1 MTTEK
6 ILSAITKA
14 IEQSPVPVGGV
25 LCSSYCFTQGV
36 VEMLTTN
43 QMPTIKGTN
52 VQAILT
58 YDLDDHSFALLQL
71 PITITE

>member
-25 LCSSYCFTQGV
+25 LCGSDCFCKGV
-36 VEMLTTN
+36 VECLFTN
-43 QMPTIKGTN
+43 PFPTIKRTGIE
-52 VQAILT
+52 AILT
-58 YDLDDHSFALLQL
+58 YELESNSFALLQL
-71 PITITE
+71 PIIITE